1 MYDGPLDGEDADP
14 ISDSFLQQQMDY
26 MYSEE
31 SSAVGGN
38 RMENGED
45 MEQIMRLSLRR
56 REQEFY
62 GDDEAP
68 NEPSKIT
75 IIEEGPQEE
84 ETEESSNKNQPKQSK
99 IQTKQKSMNEK
110 KLLDKKRRVQELQL
124 KYDRKRTSG
133 DEAAGSRE
141 SFEQCLQFYTSK
153 IAEAGEEELGNKEA
167 KEIEEFINEY
177 ENAPHITVILH

>member
-1 MYDGPLDGEDADP
+1 
-14 ISDSFLQQQMDY
+14 MDY

-31 SSAVGGN
+31 SSAVGGA

-45 MEQIMRLSLRR
+45 IEQIMRQSLRR

-68 NEPSKIT
+68 NEPGKIA

-84 ETEESSNKNQPKQSK
+84 ETDESSNKNQPKQSK
-99 IQTKQKSMNEK
+99 IQNKQKSINEK

-124 KYDRKRTSG
+124 KHNRKRTNG

-153 IAEAGEEELGNKEA
+153 ISEAGDEDLSNVLLE
-167 KEIEEFINEY
+167 EIEEFINEY
-177 ENAPHITVILH
+177 QNAPQITVVLHQLYYLKLELDSE

>member
-1 MYDGPLDGEDADP
+1 MYDGPNDGEDVDP

-31 SSAVGGN
+31 SSAVGGG

-45 MEQIMRLSLRR
+45 IEQIMALSLRR

-75 IIEEGPQEE
+75 TIEESAQEE
-84 ETEESSNKNQPKQSK
+84 ETDASSNKNQPKQSK
-99 IQTKQKSMNEK
+99 IQNKQKSMNEK

-124 KYDRKRTSG
+124 KYDRKNSLG

-141 SFEQCLQFYTSK
+141 SFEQCLQFYASR
-153 IAEAGEEELGNKEA
+153 IAESGDEDLGDN
-167 KEIEEFINEY
+167 
-177 ENAPHITVILH
+177 